1 MRKLVL
7 AGAAALLCG
16 CQALSDYMD
25 RKTDY
30 RSSGPARTLPPL
42 EVPPDLTSPERD
54 GRYVVPEQQTAKS
67 SATFSGYQAERRE
80 RAAGTPVPGAT
91 PVLPAFDSMKVER
104 AGTTRWLV
112 VQAAPERLWP
122 VLKEFWKEN
131 GFELE
136 VERPET
142 GVMETQWAENRAK
155 IPLDPIRRIIGRIA
169 DRAYSSGELDKFRTR
184 LERSPDGAGTE
195 IYISHRGIEEVQVS
209 NRNLG
214 VNAAS
219 VAPTEWQPRAI
230 DPGLEAEFL
239 QRLMIKLG
247 AQEEKAKSLAA
258 SGQPEYRAEI
268 RKGVDG
274 AELLQVYEPFDRA
287 WRRVG
292 LALDR
297 VGFTVEDRDRQKGLY
312 FVRYADPAKAKDER
326 GFFAR
331 IFSSDSSAKLKA
343 EQYRVQVTQT
353 GTETQVNVLN
363 KDGTAEASQTASR
376 ILALLHEQLK

>member
-16 CQALSDYMD
+16 CQTVSDYME

-122 VLKEFWKEN
+122 ILKEFWKEN

-169 DRAYSSGELDKFRTR
+169 DRTYSSGELDKFRTR

-247 AQEEKAKSLAA
+247 AQEDKAKSLAA

-363 KDGTAEASQTASR
+363 KDGAAEASQTASR

>member
-7 AGAAALLCG
+7 AGAAAVLCG
-16 CQALSDYMD
+16 CQSVSDYLD

-30 RSSGPARTLPPL
+30 RSAGPARTLPPL

-54 GRYVVPEQQTAKS
+54 GRYAIPEQQTAKS
-67 SATFSGYQAERRE
+67 TATFSDYQAGRGRE
-80 RAAGTPVPGAT
+80 RAQPAGTPG
-91 PVLPAFDSMKVER
+91 VLPAFDSMKVER
-104 AGTTRWLV
+104 AGTQRWLV
-112 VQAAPERLWP
+112 VQATPERLWP
-122 VLKEFWKEN
+122 VLKEFWKEQ
-131 GFELE
+131 GFELD
-136 VERPET
+136 VEKPEL
-142 GVMETQWAENRAK
+142 GVMETQWGENRAS
-155 IPLDPIRRIIGRIA
+155 IPQDPIRRLIGRVA
-169 DRAYSSGELDKFRTR
+169 DGLYSSGERDKFRTR
-184 LERSPDGAGTE
+184 LERAPEGGTE
-195 IYISHRGIEEVQVS
+195 VYISHRGVEEVQQTG
-209 NRNLG
+209 NLG
-214 VNAAS
+214 VAPGTGA
-219 VAPTEWQPRAI
+219 APTTWQPRPI

-247 AQEEKAKSLAA
+247 AQEERAKALAE

-274 AELLQVYEPFDRA
+274 GELLQVYEPFDRA

-331 IFSSDSSAKLKA
+331 MFSLGSGANLKA
-343 EQYRVQVTQT
+343 EQYRVQVSQA
-353 GTETQVNVLN
+353 GTASQVSVLN
-363 KDGTAEASQTASR
+363 KDGAAEASQTASR

>member
-16 CQALSDYMD
+16 CQAVSDYMD

-122 VLKEFWKEN
+122 ILKEFWKES

-214 VNAAS
+214 INAAS

-247 AQEEKAKSLAA
+247 AQEDKAKSLAA

-363 KDGTAEASQTASR
+363 KDGAAEASQTASR